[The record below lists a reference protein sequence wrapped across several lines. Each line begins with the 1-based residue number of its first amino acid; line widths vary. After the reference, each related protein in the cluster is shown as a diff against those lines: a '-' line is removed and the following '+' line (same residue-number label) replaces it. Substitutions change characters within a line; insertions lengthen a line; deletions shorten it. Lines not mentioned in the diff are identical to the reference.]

1 MTRNRLLV
9 HSVFLLLLPIM
20 VAGFGISLPMTIAL
34 VALALLWRWL
44 IVMSGILVPEKTPE
58 IVLQTIG
65 GSHFVEK
72 VRWCMDRLELDY
84 TERQSGA
91 TLGAY
96 FTGRSVPQLRVRTG
110 IVHSVLGN
118 SPEILRFLWGSYCA
132 SHGEAAEFLRPS
144 EQSLALEK
152 KLDRYGVNLQVWI
165 YYYLLHD
172 RELTLH
178 AWGANNQRVPAWQRV
193 ALRLLFPLLAF
204 LIRKSFAITDEH
216 FAKVVLHIEE
226 LLSNIDMQ
234 LADGRRSILGGEAV
248 NYTDIAFAALSGF
261 WMQPEGY
268 GGGMADANRIERDQL
283 PANMRADVERWTE
296 DYPKVAALITR
307 LYAEER

>member
-1 MTRNRLLV
+1 
-9 HSVFLLLLPIM
+9 
-20 VAGFGISLPMTIAL
+20 
-34 VALALLWRWL
+34 
-44 IVMSGILVPEKTPE
+44 
-58 IVLQTIG
+58 
-65 GSHFVEK
+65 
-72 VRWCMDRLELDY
+72 
-84 TERQSGA
+84 
-91 TLGAY
+91 
-96 FTGRSVPQLRVRTG
+96 
-110 IVHSVLGN
+110 
-118 SPEILRFLWGSYCA
+118 
-132 SHGEAAEFLRPS
+132 
-144 EQSLALEK
+144 
-152 KLDRYGVNLQVWI
+152 
-165 YYYLLHD
+165 
-172 RELTLH
+172 
-178 AWGANNQRVPAWQRV
+178 
-193 ALRLLFPLLAF
+193 LLFPLLAF

-296 DYPKVAALITR
+296 DYPKAAALITR